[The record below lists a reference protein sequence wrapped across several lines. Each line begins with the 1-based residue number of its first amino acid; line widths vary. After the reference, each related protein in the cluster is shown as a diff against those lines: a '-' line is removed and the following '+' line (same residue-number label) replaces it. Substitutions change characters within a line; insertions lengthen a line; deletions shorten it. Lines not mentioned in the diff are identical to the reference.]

1 MIKFGQSMRKKASRE
16 VNLTP
21 MIDIIFNLLIF
32 FLITAV
38 ISQKGLNI
46 KLPNAE
52 TAEKRPQKTLEIT
65 VTADN
70 LITFNGNVVKKEGV
84 FEMLK
89 AEKERP
95 DTEKH
100 DVITLKADEKAHF
113 GLFIFVMD
121 TARKLGFENLAIA
134 AERKLENEVEEH

>member
-1 MIKFGQSMRKKASRE
+1 MIKFNHGFQKRERRE

-52 TAEKRPQKTLEIT
+52 TAEKRPMKTLEIT

-70 LITFNGNVVKKEGV
+70 TITFNGKVVKKDDV
-84 FEMLK
+84 FNELK
-89 AEKERP
+89 REKELA
-95 DTEKH
+95 TAEKH
-100 DVITLKADEKAHF
+100 DVITLKADESAHF

-121 TARKLGFENLAIA
+121 AARKLGFENLAIA
-134 AERKLENEVEEH
+134 AEKKAENELEQH

>member
-1 MIKFGQSMRKKASRE
+1 MIKFSQNLKRRSKRE

-46 KLPNAE
+46 KLPSAA
-52 TAEKRPQKTLEIT
+52 TAEKRPSKSLEIT
-65 VTADN
+65 VTKDN
-70 LITFNGNVVKKEGV
+70 VITFNGTVVKKDDV
-84 FEMLK
+84 LK
-89 AEKERP
+89 ELKKEKELAK
-95 DTEKH
+95 DEKH
-100 DVITLKADEKAHF
+100 DVITLKADETAHF

-134 AERKLENEVEEH
+134 AERKMENEVNEQ

>member
-1 MIKFGQSMRKKASRE
+1 MIKFNHGFQKRERRE
-16 VNLTP
+16 VILTP
-21 MIDIIFNLLIF
+21 MFDIIFNLLIF

-52 TAEKRPQKTLEIT
+52 TAEKRPMKTLEIT

-70 LITFNGNVVKKEGV
+70 TITFNGKVVKKEDV
-84 FEMLK
+84 FNELK
-89 AEKERP
+89 R
-95 DTEKH
+95 EKH
-100 DVITLKADEKAHF
+100 DVITLKADESAHF

-134 AERKLENEVEEH
+134 AEKKAENELESH

>member
-1 MIKFGQSMRKKASRE
+1 MIKFNHGFQKRERRE

-52 TAEKRPQKTLEIT
+52 TAEKRPMKTLEIT

-70 LITFNGNVVKKEGV
+70 TITFNGKVVKKDDV
-84 FEMLK
+84 FNELK
-89 AEKERP
+89 REKELA
-95 DTEKH
+95 TAEKH
-100 DVITLKADEKAHF
+100 DVITLKADESAHF

-134 AERKLENEVEEH
+134 AEKKAENELESH

>member
-1 MIKFGQSMRKKASRE
+1 MIRFSQNLKRKSKRE

-46 KLPNAE
+46 KLPSAS
-52 TAEKRPQKTLEIT
+52 TAEKRPPKSLEIT
-65 VTADN
+65 VTKDN
-70 LITFNGNVVKKEGV
+70 IITFNGAVVKKENV
-84 FEMLK
+84 FNELK
-89 AEKERP
+89 KEKALGEG
-95 DTEKH
+95 EKH
-100 DVITLKADEKAHF
+100 DVITLKADETAHF

-134 AERKLENEVEEH
+134 AEKKAENEVNE

>member
-1 MIKFGQSMRKKASRE
+1 MIKFSQNLKRRSKRE

-46 KLPNAE
+46 KLPSAA
-52 TAEKRPQKTLEIT
+52 TAEKRPPKSLEIT
-65 VTADN
+65 VTKDN
-70 LITFNGNVVKKEGV
+70 VITFNGTVVKKDDV
-84 FEMLK
+84 LK
-89 AEKERP
+89 ELKKEKELAT
-95 DTEKH
+95 DEKH
-100 DVITLKADEKAHF
+100 DVITLKADETAHF

-134 AERKLENEVEEH
+134 AERKMENEVNEQ